1 MQMKLITTDIIQAK
15 MTWEISGTFISL
27 FRDSQPADATA
38 LRSFYHDGKVAREC
52 TKLLNSPLSRI
63 PVGTTRVWSTNQLIW
78 QSLSALESKVRG
90 ASRKLMVGHWCHK
103 SPFYA

>member
-1 MQMKLITTDIIQAK
+1 MQMKLITTDNVQAK

-27 FRDSQPADATA
+27 FRDSQPADATHTRVYPDEA

-90 ASRKLMVGHWCHK
+90 ASLW
-103 SPFYA
+103 